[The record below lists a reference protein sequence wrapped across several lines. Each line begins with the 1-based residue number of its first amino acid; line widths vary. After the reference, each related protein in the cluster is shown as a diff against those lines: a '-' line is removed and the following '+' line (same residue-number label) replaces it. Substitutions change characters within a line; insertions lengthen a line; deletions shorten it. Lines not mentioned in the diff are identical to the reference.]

1 MLAFRVQL
9 LAPGV
14 GGPVQAAAAGQL
26 PFGLS
31 GQVEVE
37 FVAGEQEQEAEADVG
52 QQVDGGPI
60 GPAER
65 LGADQH
71 ATDQQD
77 HHLEDARA
85 GQQGHQQRSERGHH
99 PRDQQHLQPPGK
111 IHDPAP
117 FPYQPKPVLS
127 GRKATD
133 PIALPVTSWMHAT
146 SMVLRSSSPGR
157 NRSGT
162 ALPSS
167 S

>member
-9 LAPGV
+9 LAPGEL
-14 GGPVQAAAAGQL
+14 GPVQAAAAGQL

-77 HHLEDARA
+77 HHL
-85 GQQGHQQRSERGHH
+85 GMRG
-99 PRDQQHLQPPGK
+99 PG
-111 IHDPAP
+111 
-117 FPYQPKPVLS
+117 S
-127 GRKATD
+127 R
-133 PIALPVTSWMHAT
+133 AT
-146 SMVLRSSSPGR
+146 SSGASAATTPATSSISSPLA
-157 NRSGT
+157 RST
-162 ALPSS
+162 IQHPFRISPSRYCPAARPPTR
-167 S
+167 